1 MRKDVASMINPQ
13 FPSTRMRRVR
23 QSSWSRNLVSE
34 NRLSIS
40 DLIWPVFVHP
50 GEKKSDE
57 VESMPGVY
65 RHSIDN
71 LLKAVR
77 EASELGIPA
86 IAIFP
91 QTDPSKKTDGAEEAI
106 NPNNLVCQTVAAIKS
121 TVPEIG
127 IICDVALDPYTSHGQ
142 DGLVQNGVV
151 VNDESVKMLCEQA
164 LVQAR
169 AGCDVI
175 APSDMMDGRVGAIRM
190 ALDQEGFQNVMI
202 MSYAAKYASAF
213 YGPFRDAIGSK
224 LNLNTAVS
232 YTHLTLPTILLV

>member
-1 MRKDVASMINPQ
+1 MINPQ
-13 FPSTRMRRVR
+13 YPNTRMRRVR

-91 QTDPSKKTDGAEEAI
+91 QTDPSKKTDGAE
-106 NPNNLVCQTVAAIKS
+106 
-121 TVPEIG
+121 
-127 IICDVALDPYTSHGQ
+127 
-142 DGLVQNGVV
+142 
-151 VNDESVKMLCEQA
+151 
-164 LVQAR
+164 
-169 AGCDVI
+169 
-175 APSDMMDGRVGAIRM
+175 
-190 ALDQEGFQNVMI
+190 
-202 MSYAAKYASAF
+202 
-213 YGPFRDAIGSK
+213 
-224 LNLNTAVS
+224 
-232 YTHLTLPTILLV
+232 